1 LPDHPNIKRIEQNSC
16 LLLPEVVAQVLGEDK
31 KRLIGCLSGPSHA
44 EEVIQQLPTSV
55 VAAAYNPDVMRFIS
69 ELFTS
74 PYFRVYPNADILGV
88 AFGER

>member
-1 LPDHPNIKRIEQNSC
+1 VKI
-16 LLLPEVVAQVLGEDK
+16 K

-55 VAAAYNPDVMRFIS
+55 VAAALYPDVMRFIS

-88 AFGER
+88 AFGGAMKNIIAIACGIFRWFRIWR